1 MTYSYNSLRDDA
13 NPNSKTNK
21 NNGTS
26 HRNEPQYPV
35 YIALSVFRYVPYYTK
50 QAIKNEIERLA
61 NNIEDKNTVEISKI
75 ITDSWNE
82 LDGLK
87 VTSKINKHG
96 SGEKINESYSDSQK
110 NYQALHSI
118 TVAIEFIKEYIFKT
132 GPLKDKMQEHL
143 FNMIT
148 HFDNN
153 NKIKTGFTERN
164 EIAYD
169 KKMSTQDS
177 TLTDRGKKIEY
188 LISAYNKINKKNK
201 LKSQNATAQN
211 ATAQNATAQ
220 NATAQNATAQNAT
233 AQNATAQ
240 TPVKIEKPTHNENTR
255 QIIGEFVAYQ
265 IIREGALYTEDSN
278 LDIMAY
284 FFNKFSVEMPEI
296 KTSGLT
302 VMSYCTNI
310 LNNTTLSFGDKIF
323 DMKQKL
329 NLTKFAEN
337 VVNHILDNNIKDK
350 NYFDENR
357 KKIGTTVFGKLQALS
372 NIIQENKNGDFLT
385 KNELA
390 SIIKILLDNKAE
402 EFKAV
407 NTKTNDVKPEEIVT
421 ENKKES
427 RLEKGIKKAL
437 NFVGFK

>member
-211 ATAQNATAQ
+211 ATAQ
-220 NATAQNATAQNAT
+220 
-233 AQNATAQ
+233 